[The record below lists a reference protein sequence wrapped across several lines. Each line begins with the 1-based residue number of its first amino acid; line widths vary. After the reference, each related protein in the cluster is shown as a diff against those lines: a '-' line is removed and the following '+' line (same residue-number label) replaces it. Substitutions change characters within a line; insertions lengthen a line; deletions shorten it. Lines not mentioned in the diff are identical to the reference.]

1 MDKTKRKFKFTRDAL
16 DALPVPAEGRVDY
29 SDTENV
35 GLQLRVSSSG
45 RKMFRVNLYKDG
57 KNNYRNIGP
66 YPELTLTAAKTK
78 HKEIV
83 AEIHL
88 GTFVANPNKEATQP
102 TVAEVFQAYLTHHQ
116 FNPEAPKADA
126 RKVQRQFDRF
136 VFSRKAFCRLDAS
149 QLEVEHCVPVI
160 RAAMERGNTTG
171 NNLLRNAK
179 AAINWGMKAPT
190 NPMASAEF
198 SHWKLRLNPFAQM
211 QLQPSSNPQD
221 ERYLS
226 EEELATAY
234 AFLEEESLPFR
245 EMLRFVFLSG
255 GIRLAQ
261 LHRITRSDIDEKNMT
276 LTMRSYKGRRP
287 KARVY
292 QLPLT
297 PMMLETLHKANP
309 GAKPLSNNG
318 RSEYEDWLRKIT
330 AISKKMG
337 GRPFS
342 AKAIRKTGWTILR
355 NVPIDAKR
363 YWLDDDMSSTALKH
377 YDFFDHRDSILQG
390 MLDWQAMCEGAGNV
404 A

>member
-1 MDKTKRKFKFTRDAL
+1 LSEAFPKEAELDKTKRKFKFTRDAL

-149 QLEVEHCVPVI
+149 QLEVEHYVPVI

-198 SHWKLRLNPFAQM
+198 SHWKLRFNPFAQM

-226 EEELATAY
+226 EDQMNALSALA
-234 AFLEEESLPFR
+234 
-245 EMLRFVFLSG
+245 
-255 GIRLAQ
+255 
-261 LHRITRSDIDEKNMT
+261 D
-276 LTMRSYKGRRP
+276 
-287 KARVY
+287 
-292 QLPLT
+292 
-297 PMMLETLHKANP
+297 
-309 GAKPLSNNG
+309 
-318 RSEYEDWLRKIT
+318 
-330 AISKKMG
+330 
-337 GRPFS
+337 
-342 AKAIRKTGWTILR
+342 
-355 NVPIDAKR
+355 
-363 YWLDDDMSSTALKH
+363 SSTASVDTPALAPTPKQVQSELRSTIERAVRRIAHERGFEPQQLNRALKQRFGKSRA
-377 YDFFDHRDSILQG
+377 DMSVEQLK
-390 MLDWQAMCEGAGNV
+390 A
-404 A
+404 

>member
-1 MDKTKRKFKFTRDAL
+1 MVKTKRKFKFTRDAV

-57 KNNYRNIGP
+57 KNKYRNIGP
-66 YPELTLTAAKTK
+66 YPEVTLTAAKTK

-88 GTFVANPNKEATQP
+88 GTFVANPTKEARQP
-102 TVAEVFQAYLTHHQ
+102 TVGEVFQAYLTHHQ

-136 VFSRKAFCRLDAS
+136 VFSRKAFCRLDATDFD
-149 QLEVEHCVPVI
+149 VENCVPVI
-160 RAAMERGNTTG
+160 RAAMDAGNTTG

-190 NPMASAEF
+190 NPMAPAEF
-198 SHWKLRLNPFAQM
+198 SHWKLRFNPFAQM
-211 QLQPSSNPQD
+211 QLQAPSNPQD

-234 AFLEEESLPFR
+234 SLLEEYEAPTR

-255 GIRLAQ
+255 GIRLRQ
-261 LHRITRSDIDEKNMT
+261 LNRLTWDDVDQKQM
-276 LTMRSYKGRRP
+276 TMRFYDKKGRRP
-287 KARVY
+287 QPRVY
-292 QLPLT
+292 TLPLT
-297 PMMLETLHKANP
+297 ELMLETLHRANP
-309 GAKPLSNNG
+309 GDRPVSNGGASPDEPWLSKV
-318 RSEYEDWLRKIT
+318 SD
-330 AISKKMG
+330 ISKKMG
-337 GRPFS
+337 GKPFS
-342 AKAIRKTGWTILR
+342 AKHIRKTGWSLMRTIP
-355 NVPIDAKR
+355 VDAKR
-363 YWLDDDMSSTALKH
+363 YWLSDDMSGVAQKH
-377 YDFFDHRDSILQG
+377 YDFFDHRDEILQG
-390 MLDWQAMCEGAGNV
+390 MLQWQAMCEGNQ
-404 A
+404 